1 MKKIIAVL
9 LAAAMMAVIA
19 AGCTGAGESGTPS
32 QNSGTGSESGTSAPE
47 KDESW
52 TKVKDAG
59 RFVLGA

>member
-32 QNSGTGSESGTSAPE
+32 QNSGTGSESGTCPG
-47 KDESW
+47 KGRVLDEGKGCR
-52 TKVKDAG
+52 KVCPWA
-59 RFVLGA
+59 